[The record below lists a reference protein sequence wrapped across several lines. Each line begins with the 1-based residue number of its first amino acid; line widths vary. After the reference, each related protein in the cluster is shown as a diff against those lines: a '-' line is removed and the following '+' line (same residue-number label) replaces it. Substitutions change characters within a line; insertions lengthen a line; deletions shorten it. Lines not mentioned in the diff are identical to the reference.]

1 MIYKY
6 LLSIY
11 FYIAR
16 VSISL
21 PNSFSVEDDN
31 LNILTIAPP
40 AQNSEIITLDDMQ
53 FNTEDYSL

>member
-6 LLSIY
+6 LLSID

-21 PNSFSVEDDN
+21 LNSFSVEDDN